1 MRRPHGVASDLRGA
15 ACDLTGVSQLTG
27 ASVRSGWLAA
37 LACRIFCCAPQRKR
51 NALDGFAAG
60 PSETEHM
67 NASFDR
73 SPCRFQ
79 LDSGH
84 VVLIDPLAL
93 DALSQQ
99 LAEVAEL
106 PESERSSKLQAFG
119 ERGLRIGVQR
129 VSGAAPGMYQI
140 DLDSFEA
147 ADASDTDPGVFDI
160 DTGTVIVIDG
170 GALSAVARALTWDRY
185 DALLQ
190 APAGD
195 TSLLTEINREVGGP
209 RFAIVSADA
218 ASPFSG
224 DGAFR
229 LKANR
234 LVLLE

>member
-1 MRRPHGVASDLRGA
+1 L
-15 ACDLTGVSQLTG
+15 QLTG

-67 NASFDR
+67 
-73 SPCRFQ
+73 
-79 LDSGH
+79 
-84 VVLIDPLAL
+84 
-93 DALSQQ
+93 
-99 LAEVAEL
+99 
-106 PESERSSKLQAFG
+106 
-119 ERGLRIGVQR
+119 
-129 VSGAAPGMYQI
+129 YQI

-147 ADASDTDPGVFDI
+147 ADASDIDPGVFDL